1 MHAWRAKAV
10 TYMRGYAQEC
20 VSVHGIGLEGLLE
33 ELGVLLHLG
42 GDRHVDVLIT
52 YIHNEPAD
60 DVRVHLLRVA

>member
-1 MHAWRAKAV
+1 VSVGGGK
-10 TYMRGYAQEC
+10 GGG

-52 YIHNEPAD
+52 DIHNEPAD
-60 DVRVHLLRVA
+60 DVRVHLSRVA